1 MIDNLDE
8 AIVAVDQENR
18 IVALNALAVELFQL
32 DGETAPGN
40 PFEWLVKHSYLEQ
53 DILDTPEDWK
63 TVVNIGERQCYM
75 TFASVEL
82 SGITTRIVRFRDV
95 NRAQAN
101 DSNMRRLL
109 YQSIRDMWRS
119 TILKTSVWRTAPCRR
134 WWARPGAWPPRI
146 TPSSSP
152 ARAAPERSCWPP
164 PSTMRPHG
172 QTAPSWPPTLRPFRK
187 ISSRA
192 NYSAM
197 RKGPSPVRRSTE
209 RPGSSSWPTQG
220 PFPG

>member
-1 MIDNLDE
+1 MPLLEPVSYTHLD
-8 AIVAVDQENR
+8 VYKRQ
-18 IVALNALAVELFQL
+18 VALNALAVELFQL

-109 YQSIRDMWRS
+109 YQKHKGHVAKYHFENLCIC
-119 TILKTSVWRTAPCRR
+119 LLYTSRCV
-134 WWARPGAWPPRI
+134 
-146 TPSSSP
+146 
-152 ARAAPERSCWPP
+152 
-164 PSTMRPHG
+164 
-172 QTAPSWPPTLRPFRK
+172 
-187 ISSRA
+187 
-192 NYSAM
+192 
-197 RKGPSPVRRSTE
+197 
-209 RPGSSSWPTQG
+209 
-220 PFPG
+220 